1 MPGACWW
8 LAVLGQDPFSADI
21 RPTPW
26 QSPEQERAALVAP
39 AGFTVTCFAAEP
51 ALAKPLNLAFDAR
64 GRLWCTST
72 IEYPH
77 PVGAERDF
85 RGRDRLT
92 LHADRGGG
100 GGARGARSGRAGSG
114 RPCRGRHRALAGRGA
129 RAGRVGAGARRRGRR
144 WPS

>member
-85 RGRDRLT
+85 RGRDR
-92 LHADRGGG
+92 
-100 GGARGARSGRAGSG
+100 
-114 RPCRGRHRALAGRGA
+114 HRALAGRGA